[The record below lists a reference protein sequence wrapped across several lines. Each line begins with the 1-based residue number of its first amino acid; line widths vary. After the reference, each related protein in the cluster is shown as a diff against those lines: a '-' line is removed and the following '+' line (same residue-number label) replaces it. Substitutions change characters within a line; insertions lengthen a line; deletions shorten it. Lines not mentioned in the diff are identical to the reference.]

1 MFYCAYVVE
10 FFMRA
15 MCSIKCL
22 HAIEHL
28 NYASCCS
35 LCYWNVW
42 LWEKYICLDIPS
54 AVYSCHHLFDEM
66 PQSAS
71 LLVFMFI
78 FVPFY
83 SRRSPEF
90 HFSCLSRLNCV
101 VVVQD
106 VT

>member
-1 MFYCAYVVE
+1 MHLVAHCVIGMCGFGKNTVVWTY
-10 FFMRA
+10 
-15 MCSIKCL
+15 L
-22 HAIEHL
+22 V
-28 NYASCCS
+28 
-35 LCYWNVW
+35 LCTLAN
-42 LWEKYICLDIPS
+42 
-54 AVYSCHHLFDEM
+54 HLFDEM

-83 SRRSPEF
+83 SRRSLEL